1 MKGSTAPVTGMREFL
16 PATFALREYVKTTI
30 VETYHQF
37 GFHQIETPMM
47 ETIALLNSGQGGE
60 NQKMIF
66 KVLKRGEKLDLTT
79 LPKNEDDLVDYGM
92 RFDLTLPLARFYANN
107 RAQLPLPFKVIQM
120 GYVWRAERPQKGR
133 YRQLWQCD
141 IDIIG
146 AKAIAVEIELIYVT
160 ALALLK
166 LGFQDFTIR
175 LNDRT
180 ILEKLVLTCGFQQEE
195 MGPVLIA
202 LDKLDKIGL
211 QGVADELGGQSFTAT
226 AISALMDMLTA
237 FQAGKLT
244 LHNLMAAL
252 PNLDQQVVDDLQR
265 IIAAVVK
272 LADGR
277 YKIEFDLS
285 LVRGMGY
292 YTGAI
297 FEIATA
303 GFSSSIAGGGR
314 YDKMIGRF
322 LNGHAVPACGFSI
335 GFERIVYL
343 LEEMNF
349 QPPKVARQLALLF
362 DAKKDDD
369 ITTALLA
376 AEPWRAD
383 GWVVSVEVKQR
394 NLKDQLDRLQASGYT
409 HFALYT
415 TGAAIEPKPF
425 LP

>member
-16 PATFALREYVKTTI
+16 PATFALRQYVKTI
-30 VETYHQF
+30 IAETYHQF

-47 ETIALLNSGQGGE
+47 ESIALLNSGQGGE

-66 KVLKRGEKLDLTT
+66 KVLKRGEKLDLAA
-79 LPKNEDDLVDYGM
+79 LPKSEDDLVDYGM

-107 RAQLPLPFKVIQM
+107 RSQLPLPFKVIQM

-166 LGFQDFTIR
+166 LGFQNFTVR

-180 ILEKLVLTCGFQQEE
+180 ILEKLVLVCGFQQEE
-195 MGPVLIA
+195 TTPVLIA

-211 QGVADELGGQSFTAT
+211 QGVEAELASQSFSAA
-226 AISALMDMLTA
+226 AIAALIETVTA
-237 FQAGKLT
+237 FQTGKLA
-244 LHNLMAAL
+244 LHNL
-252 PNLDQQVVDDLQR
+252 LDAIPTIDKQVVADLES
-265 IIAAVVK
+265 IIVAVAR

-277 YKIEFDLS
+277 YTIAFDLA

-292 YTGAI
+292 YTGPI

-303 GFSSSIAGGGR
+303 GFRSSIAGGGR

-322 LNGHAVPACGFSI
+322 LNGYAVPACGFSI

-349 QPPKVARQLALLF
+349 QPPKVERKLALLF
-362 DAKKDDD
+362 DPKTEDD
-369 ITTALLA
+369 IATALLA
-376 AEPWRAD
+376 AKPWRAD
-383 GWVVSVEVKQR
+383 GWVVSAEVKQR
-394 NLKDQLDRLQASGYT
+394 NLKEQLDRLLASGYT

-415 TGAAIEPKPF
+415 PGAMIEPKPL

>member
-1 MKGSTAPVTGMREFL
+1 MKVSTAPVTGMREFL
-16 PATFALREYVKTTI
+16 PATYALRQYVKTTI
-30 VETYHQF
+30 EETYHQF
-37 GFHQIETPMM
+37 GFHQVETPMM
-47 ETIALLNSGQGGE
+47 ESIALLNSGQGGE

-79 LPKNEDDLVDYGM
+79 PPKSEDDLVDYGM

-107 RAQLPLPFKVIQM
+107 RAQLPLPCKVIQM

-166 LGFQDFTIR
+166 LGFQNFTVRI
-175 LNDRT
+175 NDRT
-180 ILEKLVLTCGFQQEE
+180 ILEKLVLACGFQPENTDQ
-195 MGPVLIA
+195 VLIS

-211 QGVADELGGQSFTAT
+211 QGVEAELVSQAFSAG
-226 AISALMDMLTA
+226 AIAALLETIAA

-244 LHNLMAAL
+244 LATLSAAI
-252 PNLDQQVVDDLQR
+252 PTIDKQVIDDLQS

-272 LADGR
+272 LSGGHYNIA
-277 YKIEFDLS
+277 FDLS

-292 YTGAI
+292 YTGPI

-322 LNGHAVPACGFSI
+322 LNGQPVPACGFSI

-349 QPPKVARQLALLF
+349 QPPKAERKVAF
-362 DAKKDDD
+362 MFNAKEDHD
-369 ITTALLA
+369 ITALFTS
-376 AEPWRAD
+376 AEQWRKE
-383 GWVVSVEVKQR
+383 GWVVSVEIKQR
-394 NLKDQLDRLQASGYT
+394 NLKDQLDRLKAIGYT
-409 HFALYT
+409 HFAVYNAGSAL
-415 TGAAIEPKPF
+415 EPKP
-425 LP
+425 LL